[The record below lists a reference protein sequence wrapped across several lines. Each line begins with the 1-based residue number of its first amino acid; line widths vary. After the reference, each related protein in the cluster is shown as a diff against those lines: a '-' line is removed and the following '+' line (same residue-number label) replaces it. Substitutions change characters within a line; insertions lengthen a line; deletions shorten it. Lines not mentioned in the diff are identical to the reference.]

1 LAVAVPEVLLPV
13 PPAAPLQLPWPDWAA
28 VLSTLKL
35 ESSMTTTWDPSV
47 LVTCTSYAA
56 ALFELSA
63 SVVAL
68 VTLPPGTAVSAA
80 ADAEDRV
87 LPVSAVSPE
96 LVDVEEFVE
105 EFVEWRWAWE
115 WRWRFAASAGTA
127 PLKAST
133 ATVATLAKDLTMP
146 VFMKLSLL

>member
-1 LAVAVPEVLLPV
+1 MAVAVPEVLLPV

-87 LPVSAVSPE
+87 LPVSTVSPE
-96 LVDVEEFVE
+96 LVDVEELVEEFVE
-105 EFVEWRWAWE
+105 EFVEWCLAWE
-115 WRWRFAASAGTA
+115 W
-127 PLKAST
+127 
-133 ATVATLAKDLTMP
+133 
-146 VFMKLSLL
+146 